1 MYSNLS
7 EKIFSLFHRFIEK
20 QYHLRRLS
28 KILKGITEFKNPI
41 IFDVGGNE
49 GEFIDFF
56 LNLFENPTIYSFEPE
71 MSSYQKLVKKYGKNK
86 TINLFNL
93 AFGNKKEELKL
104 KTNIKSSTSTFS
116 KINMQSKYYNLKSLI
131 LNPSKN
137 DIFFGEEKVQVEKMD
152 NFFNQK
158 KINTIHILKIDTEG
172 FELNVLEGA
181 KEALR
186 KTKIIIIEFQ
196 LNDMYLDYDPKK
208 IENFLIVNNFALVKS
223 SKFPFMPYEDR
234 IYINE
239 KY

>member
-7 EKIFSLFHRFIEK
+7 EKIFSFFHRFIEK

-49 GEFIDFF
+49 GESIDFF

-86 TINLFNL
+86 KINLFNL
-93 AFGNKKEELKL
+93 ALGNKKEELKL
-104 KTNIKSSTSTFS
+104 KINTKSSTSTFS
-116 KINMQSKYYNLKSLI
+116 KINTQSKYYNLKSLI

-137 DIFFGEEKVQVEKMD
+137 DIFLGEEKAQVEKMD

-158 KINTIHILKIDTEG
+158 KINAIHILKIDTEG
-172 FELNVLEGA
+172 FELNVIEGA

-196 LNDMYLDYDPKK
+196 LNDMYLNYDSKK

-223 SKFPFMPYEDR
+223 LKFPFMLYEDR
-234 IYINE
+234 VYINT